1 MAFNPRGIPFGAK
14 LKPLY
19 GSDIGHWDVSD
30 MSKIAEE
37 TYELVEHGVIDEGSL
52 RAFLFD
58 NAVAFWTAN
67 NRDFFKG
74 TALESEVAR
83 PAEIVE
89 PK

>member
-1 MAFNPRGIPFGAK
+1 
-14 LKPLY
+14 LK
-19 GSDIGHWDVSD
+19 D
-30 MSKIAEE
+30 
-37 TYELVEHGVIDEGSL
+37 GVIDEESL
-52 RAFLFD
+52 RSFLLD
-58 NAVAFWTAN
+58 NPVAFWTAN